1 MHNFYIFCAVDNFME
16 KQALKQILLDQKQE
30 IDNIFNT
37 EVVEREIEP
46 KIEAALDDKLIKV
59 ISGVR
64 RCGKSFLAH
73 KILKSKNYGYVNFDD
88 ERLFGTKT
96 EDLNYFLEVLKEIN
110 PDFNYLL
117 LDEIQNVLGWELFV
131 NRLQRIG
138 YNLIITGSN
147 SNLLSKELATSLT
160 GRHFLIELYPFSF
173 KEFLKYKK
181 FYYSEND
188 LHITEKKAQIK
199 RLLNE
204 YIRFGGFPELPK
216 IKFKEQYLRDLYDK
230 IISRDIVSRY
240 KIKYVRVLKEMS
252 LYLISHFGSNIT
264 YHKLKNIFEIN
275 SVHTIKNYIAYL
287 EEAYLIFQL
296 YPFSFKLK
304 DQIRGRKK
312 IYAIDA
318 GLINSVSFQ
327 FTQNSGRLM
336 ENIVFTQ
343 LKRKGPEFYFYYSP
357 GSGEIDFIIKKGAE
371 IKELLQVCFNLDN
384 LETREREI
392 KSLVKASNDLN
403 CSNLTIITFDSEKAE
418 RIKGKDINFIPLWKW
433 LLQSK

>member
-1 MHNFYIFCAVDNFME
+1 ME
-16 KQALKQILLDQKQE
+16 KQNLKQILLDQKQE
-30 IDNIFNT
+30 INNIFNT
-37 EVVEREIEP
+37 HIIEREIES
-46 KIEAALDDKLIKV
+46 KVEATLDDNLIKV

-73 KILKSKNYGYVNFDD
+73 KLLKAKNYGYINFDD

-96 EDLNYFLEVLKEIN
+96 EDLNYFLEVLREIN

-131 NRLQRIG
+131 NRLQRTG

-173 KEFLKYKK
+173 QEFLKYKN
-181 FYYSEND
+181 FYYSKDD
-188 LHITEKKAQIK
+188 LYITEKKAKIK
-199 RLLNE
+199 GLLDE
-204 YIRFGGFPELPK
+204 YIKFGGFPELFK

-230 IISRDIVSRY
+230 IVSRDIVLRY
-240 KIKYVRVLKEMS
+240 KIKYIRALKEMS

-275 SVHTIKNYIAYL
+275 SVHTIKNYINYI

-312 IYAIDA
+312 IYTIDT
-318 GLINSVSFQ
+318 GLINSISFQ
-327 FTQNSGRLM
+327 FSQNSGKLM

-343 LKRKGPEFYFYYSP
+343 LKRKGLEFYFYYNP
-357 GSGEIDFIIKKGAE
+357 YGGEVDFIIKDGLK

-384 LETREREI
+384 LETRERET
-392 KSLVKASNDLN
+392 KSLIRASKDLKCN
-403 CSNLTIITFDSEKAE
+403 NLTIITFDSEKTE
-418 RIKGKDINFIPLWKW
+418 RIKGKEIKFIPLWKW
-433 LLQSK
+433 LL